1 MKETNK
7 LWTVVFIFV
16 IQVLQAQQP
25 TLRRIAYLIGNSVYE
40 DSAVLYNP
48 VNDAYDLGRSLKS
61 LGFEVHQ
68 FSNVNRVDFQSILK
82 TFGNTLSMDA
92 EHTVGLFFYA
102 GHGMQIDGRNFL
114 MPTDAIEFAD
124 AEEAEAVCITL
135 DTIMSTLYHA
145 DNKMN
150 VVILDACRTNPFRFN
165 TTLEPRTSL
174 HIPGLAA
181 IEAPVGTLIAYSTSP
196 NSVALDGDGLNG
208 LYTQELI
215 KAIHIPDLTIE
226 QVFKKVR
233 TQVKEISDGEQI
245 PWENSSL
252 ESEFYFKRNPE
263 VTVTA
268 KGVYLAS
275 ANENLPLPE
284 RYARDMCGCMTG
296 LVTMVEKIDNM
307 PQTLPKETARR
318 LGEDKTTAIEQSERC
333 IKTATQDY
341 LKQVTPEIDRQTM
354 ATLERI
360 CPKVHQFMMSRQ

>member
-1 MKETNK
+1 MKKTNT
-7 LWTVVFIFV
+7 LWTVVFLFV
-16 IQVLQAQQP
+16 IQLLQAQP
-25 TLRRIAYLIGNSVYE
+25 ALRRVAYLIGNSVYE
-40 DSAVLYNP
+40 DSTELYNP
-48 VNDAYDLGRSLKS
+48 VNDSKDLGRNLKE

-68 FSNVNRVDFQSILK
+68 FENVNLADFQRILNVY
-82 TFGNTLSMDA
+82 GRDLSKDP

-102 GHGMQIDGRNFL
+102 GHAMQIDGRNFL

-124 AEEAEAVCITL
+124 ADEAEEVCITL
-135 DTIMSTLYHA
+135 EAILATINEAH
-145 DNKMN
+145 NRMN
-150 VVILDACRTNPFRFN
+150 IIVLDACRTNPFRFDVSG
-165 TTLEPRTSL
+165 EPRHTAEHL
-174 HIPGLAA
+174 AGLAA
-181 IEAPVGTLIAYSTSP
+181 VEAPVGTLIAYSTSP
-196 NSVALDGDGLNG
+196 GSVALDGDGLNG

-252 ESEFYFKRNPE
+252 ESEFYFKRNPQ

-296 LVTMVEKIDNM
+296 LVTLVEKIDMM
-307 PQTLPKETARR
+307 PSQLAPETARR
-318 LGEDKTTAIEQSERC
+318 LAEDKTTAIEQSERC

-341 LKQVTPEIDRQTM
+341 LKRVTPEIDRLTM
-354 ATLERI
+354 NTLEHI
-360 CPKVHQFMMSRQ
+360 CPKVHQFMMSRR